1 MVSLRHPEETFDV
14 VVIGS
19 GAAGLTAAL
28 TAAHHGAKVVV
39 LEKGHLW
46 GGTSATSGGTIWIPN
61 NHLIAPAGGED
72 NPADAFRYIRQL
84 AGDDASA
91 ERVQARPRHRLRVT
105 RCLRHRVQ
113 LTLTEVNSRLLPAR
127 CWKYARWQQTA

>member
-1 MVSLRHPEETFDV
+1 MASLRHPEETFDL

-39 LEKGHLW
+39 LERGHLW

-84 AGDDASA
+84 AGDDA
-91 ERVQARPRHRLRVT
+91 VKRPNPAFRA
-105 RCLRHRVQ
+105 CLFVRG
-113 LTLTEVNSRLLPAR
+113 PA
-127 CWKYARWQQTA
+127 K